1 MEHID
6 YYNQDPNTTKPEPY
20 YASQL
25 RHPAFRTNN
34 QELWWERFIKDTATD
49 LDFPDWI
56 VATIT
61 VTSKTRPNITGW
73 EDVDAWYKK
82 YELSESLDSY
92 LDWIQNPTLR

>member
-1 MEHID
+1 MEHTD

-20 YASQL
+20 YTSQL

-34 QELWWERFIKDTATD
+34 QELWWQRFLKDTSTT

-56 VATIT
+56 AETIT
-61 VTSKTRPNITGW
+61 TTTKTHPDTIDW
-73 EDVDAWYKK
+73 DDVDTWYKK

-92 LDWIQNPTLR
+92 IDWIQNPTLR